1 MPLADS
7 FVSGNSLILLAVLVI
22 LIGGV
27 IFALYTR
34 RGSGI
39 ETRPWDGSQRAPG
52 AAGPEEVSG
61 RDEGEC
67 SALDQR
73 GTDH

>member
-1 MPLADS
+1 MPVADS
-7 FVSGNSLILLAVLVI
+7 FISGNSLILLAVLVI
-22 LIGGV
+22 LVVGV
-27 IFALYTR
+27 IVALYTR

-61 RDEGEC
+61 HDEGEG

-73 GTDH
+73 GTKS